1 MTCYKSLILHKKF
14 YKTKEITA
22 TQTSFSTNTGGKQS
36 FILSFLSLL
45 SASTT
50 AAAATYIIFSLLLP
64 VPTTII
70 TLEPCALNAEC
81 QQIHTEI

>member
-1 MTCYKSLILHKKF
+1 
-14 YKTKEITA
+14 
-22 TQTSFSTNTGGKQS
+22 
-36 FILSFLSLL
+36 
-45 SASTT
+45 
-50 AAAATYIIFSLLLP
+50 